1 MSREVALNYCDIACW
16 INEKA
21 ISQFT
26 DWYPIG
32 IKAFLG
38 TGLQQTNKQTNKA
51 RSTPHSNP
59 FRCKNRLFAA
69 SKSPTPH
76 SIIPHALSVSIDFDA
91 FSVSTFVFST
101 SRSVSIF
108 SPLLL

>member
-16 INEKA
+16 INYQA

-32 IKAFLG
+32 IKAFLVLG
-38 TGLQQTNKQTNKA
+38 CNKQTNKVH
-51 RSTPHSNP
+51 STPHSNP

-76 SIIPHALSVSIDFDA
+76 SIIPHTLSVIVDFDA

-101 SRSVSIF
+101 SRSV
-108 SPLLL
+108 